1 MRDHRG
7 ALAGA
12 IAIVGAA
19 KFIAAQPS
27 DEQVAQVTAAAAA
40 HLAPA
45 RLGSELMPYSLA
57 VDIGGTFTDIVLRGD
72 GRLVVDKTL
81 TTHHDL
87 LEGFFHGVGAVLRKA
102 GIGPR
107 DIDGVVV
114 HATTV
119 VTNAL
124 IERKGPA
131 TALIVTEGFR
141 DVLSIRNEHRYE
153 MFDPQIEFPE
163 PLIPRALTYGIAER
177 TLADGTV
184 LKSVDPAEI
193 TRLAA
198 TLAAEGVVSVAVCL
212 LNSYR
217 NPANELAVGAALQ
230 AAAPGLYVTLS
241 SSVAPQIREY
251 PRASTAA
258 VNAYTMPITEPY
270 LRGLAERLRAEGI
283 PNHPLIM
290 LSSGG
295 VIGAQIA
302 GRNPVRM
309 IESGPAAGALA
320 ASYFAERL
328 GLDRLLS
335 FDMGGTTAKA
345 CLIEGRKPLVT
356 GTFEVDRVYRF
367 CEGSG
372 MPLTI
377 PSIDM
382 IEIGAGGGSIAHVD
396 DLGLLKVGPHSAGSM
411 PGPAC
416 YGRGG
421 LRPTVT
427 DADLVL
433 GLLDADNFLGG
444 DMKLDLAAARAA
456 IERLGAELGTSVAQT
471 ASGIYR
477 IVAET
482 MASAAR
488 THATDRGVDHRGLP
502 LLAFGGAGPVHA
514 CAVGALLQ
522 STSVIFPPEAS
533 VLSAFGTL
541 VTPVRIDLVRSALD
555 RPAALDWAV
564 VDALLD
570 EMVVEADA
578 AMAEA
583 GCLPAQVTRL
593 FGADLRYFGQQNEVT
608 IRFPADPRDARDSAT
623 ITGIFE
629 QAYLAQ
635 YGVLPSHVPIE
646 VVSWRLTATGPE
658 ITFDLPA
665 LTPAASGAA
674 KGTRKVSLWQE
685 SQQVPVHDRAAL
697 GVGQRLSGPAI
708 IEERETTI
716 VLPPAWTAIVNEIG
730 CIVATQGCRMNPVI
744 ASRLRRGNPKS
755 RNGRLSRGSGLLR
768 RRRLVAMTAGMENL

>member
-1 MRDHRG
+1 
-7 ALAGA
+7 
-12 IAIVGAA
+12 
-19 KFIAAQPS
+19 
-27 DEQVAQVTAAAAA
+27 
-40 HLAPA
+40 
-45 RLGSELMPYSLA
+45 MPYSLA
-57 VDIGGTFTDIVLRGD
+57 VDIGGTFTDIVLRG
-72 GRLVVDKTL
+72 GGGLVVDKTL

-87 LEGFFHGVGAVLRKA
+87 LEGFFLGVDAVLRKA
-102 GIGPR
+102 GVAPA

-124 IERKGPA
+124 IERKGPL

-163 PLIPRALTYGIAER
+163 PLIPRTLTFGIAER
-177 TLADGTV
+177 TLADGEV
-184 LKSVDPAEI
+184 LLKADHAAIEA
-193 TRLAA
+193 LAA
-198 TLAAEGVVSVAVCL
+198 DLVQKGVVSVAVCL

-217 NPANELAVGAALQ
+217 NPANEHIVREALE

-241 SSVAPQIREY
+241 SAVAPQIREY

-270 LRGLAERLRAEGI
+270 LRGLAMRLRDEGI
-283 PNHPLIM
+283 SNHPLIM

-295 VIGAQIA
+295 VIGAAIA

-345 CLIEGRKPLVT
+345 CLIEDRKPLVT
-356 GTFEVDRVYRF
+356 GNFEVDRVYRF

-396 DLGLLKVGPHSAGSM
+396 ALGLLKVGPHSAGSA

-421 LRPTVT
+421 MGATVT

-433 GLLDADNFLGG
+433 GLLDAEHFLGG

-456 IERLGAELGTSVAQT
+456 IGRLGEQLGTDIAQT
-471 ASGIYR
+471 AGGIYR

-522 STSVIFPPEAS
+522 STSVIFPPQAS

-541 VTPVRIDLVRSALD
+541 VTPVRIDLVRSALG
-555 RPAALDWAV
+555 RPAALDWAL
-564 VDALLD
+564 VDAVLT
-570 EMVVEADA
+570 EMTVEADHA
-578 AMAEA
+578 LAEA
-583 GCLPAQVTRL
+583 GALQVNRVY
-593 FGADLRYFGQQNEVT
+593 GADLRYFGQQNEVT
-608 IRFPADPRDARDSAT
+608 ITFPVDPRTTRDGAD
-623 ITGIFE
+623 ITRIFE
-629 QAYLAQ
+629 AAYLAQ
-635 YGVLPSHVPIE
+635 YGVLPSHVPVEI
-646 VVSWRLTATGPE
+646 VSWRLTATGPE
-658 ITFDLPA
+658 ISA
-665 LTPAASGAA
+665 ELTEKPSFGTGAA
-674 KGTRKVSLWQE
+674 KGARRVSLWQPD
-685 SQQVPVHDRAAL
+685 QMVPVHERAEL
-697 GVGQRLSGPAI
+697 GAGQRLAGPAI

-716 VLPPAWTAIVNEIG
+716 VLPPGWTAVVNDIG
-730 CIVATQGCRMNPVI
+730 CIVATRDV
-744 ASRLRRGNPKS
+744 
-755 RNGRLSRGSGLLR
+755 
-768 RRRLVAMTAGMENL
+768 